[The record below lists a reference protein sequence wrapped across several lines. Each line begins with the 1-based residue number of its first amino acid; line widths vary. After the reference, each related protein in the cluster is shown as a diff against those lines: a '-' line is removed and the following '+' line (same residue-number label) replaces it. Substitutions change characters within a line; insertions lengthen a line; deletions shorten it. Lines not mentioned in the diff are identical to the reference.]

1 MYKHNLKPAS
11 FWKYD
16 KTYQQVF
23 ISNII
28 IEAAWS
34 SNFAFFDLQVSTSKL
49 KHLLLMATRQNSLF
63 G

>member
-11 FWKYD
+11 FKKYD

-28 IEAAWS
+28 IEAACS